1 MISNVETTSTRWNRR
16 LAVYVSGIC
25 IILITVLLVLD
36 ASLRTFLAKPILG
49 LIDVVEVILAWIVFT
64 AFAHALITGAHVR
77 MTLVVDRLP
86 FRARSGC
93 DIFGSLIGV
102 VFFALLTVLAV
113 PYFWHS
119 WLIKE
124 VPMSP
129 VGTPVWLG
137 KAAMPI
143 GSFIMFTAFVIRLMR
158 SLRPKREVV
167 AEEEIKGS

>member
-1 MISNVETTSTRWNRR
+1 VISKIETTSTRWNRR
-16 LAVYVSGIC
+16 LAVYISGVGV
-25 IILITVLLVLD
+25 ILLTVLLVAD
-36 ASLRTFLAKPILG
+36 ACLRTFFAKPIVG
-49 LIDVVEVILAWIVFT
+49 IIDIIEIILAWIVFT

-77 MTLVVDRLP
+77 MTLIVGRLP
-86 FRARSGC
+86 FRFRPGF
-93 DIFGSLIGV
+93 DVFGSIIGV
-102 VFFALLTVLAV
+102 AFFALLTVLAV

-129 VGTPVWLG
+129 LATPVWLG

-143 GSFIMFTAFVIRLMR
+143 GSFFMLAAFIIRLMR

-167 AEEEIKGS
+167 EEEEIKHF